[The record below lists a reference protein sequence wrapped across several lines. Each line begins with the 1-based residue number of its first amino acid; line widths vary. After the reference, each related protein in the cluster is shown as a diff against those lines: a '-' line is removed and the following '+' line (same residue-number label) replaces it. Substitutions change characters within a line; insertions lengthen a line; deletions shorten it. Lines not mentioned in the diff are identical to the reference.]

1 MGQQS
6 LCQPGFV
13 PEKYSKGSLIA
24 STNSKLAQFLNYEIF
39 LETRVGGFQE
49 SGKGTPEDLI
59 FFYRHLDLGGKI
71 IRVDQTLL
79 VYRYHPLQ
87 TTFSI
92 DEQVI
97 WDLRLDRLQKLIL
110 PKWESGFTIW
120 NAGKQGRRLYRSLK
134 EEFQSQVISF
144 CDVDVKK
151 IKQGVY
157 IYENSPL
164 RPKPRI
170 PIIHFSKAQPPLVI
184 CVKLDLTKG
193 EFENNL
199 KSLNLKEGVDYVFF
213 S

>member
-1 MGQQS
+1 
-6 LCQPGFV
+6 
-13 PEKYSKGSLIA
+13 
-24 STNSKLAQFLNYEIF
+24 
-39 LETRVGGFQE
+39 
-49 SGKGTPEDLI
+49 LI
-59 FFYRHLDLGGKI
+59 FFYQHLDLGGKI
-71 IRVDQTLL
+71 IRVDETLL
-79 VYRYHPLQ
+79 VYRYHPSQ

-92 DEQVI
+92 DEGVI
-97 WDLRLDRLQKLIL
+97 WDLRLDRLQKLTL

-120 NAGKQGRRLYRSLK
+120 NAGKQGRRLFRSLK
-134 EEFQSQVISF
+134 EEFQSKVICF

-157 IYENSPL
+157 IYENSPQ

-199 KSLNLKEGVDYVFF
+199 RSLNLKEGVDFVFF